1 MGQQAIHSLTLG
13 SLYAL
18 STAGLTLLFGVQR
31 TLFFAYG
38 GLYALGGYIAWWMI
52 RASCPIW
59 MALGL
64 AVLLCALLGI
74 IFIWG
79 GRAVRAQPSAQARL
93 LREVGLLVCLAE
105 IGRLIMG
112 PSHRK
117 VIAIDSHQIHHVGPL
132 MLSDM
137 HWLIFA
143 SAFVCLIG
151 VNGFLTT
158 SRIGRAAYAWMRV
171 KPQAGQEP
179 LPATLPRLLACASG
193 AALAGASGALAVLYV
208 NDVYAAMGVHMT
220 HKIGSLVLIGR
231 LGSLQGAVLAAYGLA
246 FVEIMI
252 LPTLHVAVPLE
263 AVLLLA
269 LLLASWRLQTD
280 GNPRR
285 SFRTP

>member
-1 MGQQAIHSLTLG
+1 LTLG

-18 STAGLTLLFGVQR
+18 LTAGLTLLFGAQR

-38 GLYALGGYIAWWMI
+38 GLYAMGGYIAWWMI

-59 MALGL
+59 MALGS
-64 AVLLCALLGI
+64 AILLCALLGSV
-74 IFIWG
+74 FIWG
-79 GRAVRAQPSAQARL
+79 GRVVRAQPSAQARL

-137 HWLIFA
+137 HWLIFG

-151 VNGFLTT
+151 LNGFLTT

-171 KPQAGQEP
+171 EPQAGQEP
-179 LPATLPRLLACASG
+179 WQATLTRLLACASG
-193 AALAGASGALAVLYV
+193 TALAGVSGALAALYV
-208 NDVYAAMGVHMT
+208 NDVYPAMGVHIT
-220 HKIGSLVLIGR
+220 HKIVSLVLIGR

-246 FVEIMI
+246 FMEVMI

-263 AVLLLA
+263 AMLLFA
-269 LLLASWRLQTD
+269 LLLVSWRLRPD
-280 GNPRR
+280 NNPRR
-285 SFRTP
+285 PFFRTP